1 MDFDHEY
8 RMMGRVLSS
17 LEGAREELDL
27 LSSAMHC
34 YTSWK
39 RPHVRRVTDMQ
50 QVLRALIVQAEAAIK
65 EPETGTSCEVDD
77 DDDDNDDDDQAD
89 AVVDDMPY

>member
-8 RMMGRVLSS
+8 TMLGRVLSS

-27 LSSAMHC
+27 LSNAMHC

-39 RPHVRRVTDMQ
+39 RPHVRSVTHMQ
-50 QVLRALIVQAEAAIK
+50 QVLRDLIAQVEVAIN
-65 EPETGTSCEVDD
+65 EPETGTAGAVDD
-77 DDDDNDDDDQAD
+77 DEDD
-89 AVVDDMPY
+89 YE